1 MKPTKEDIQSLIQLA
16 LTEDAPKGDATT
28 EAVVPLDAFSGF
40 KIIAKEEA
48 VVCGSDIAVEFFSHL
63 SQGFEF
69 EKVAQDGELLQVGGI
84 LLSGRGPSRTIL
96 TAERSILNI
105 LQRLCGIATLTRS
118 FVDKA
123 EGSGITILDT
133 RKTAPG
139 LRLFEKYAVSTGG
152 GTNHRFGLSD
162 MIMLKENHLMIEG
175 KHGEGYIRR
184 AVQKCRDIHPSLRV
198 EVEIR
203 SPLEAEEAASS
214 GADVILLDNMS
225 PSEIKKSVKII
236 QGRTKIEVSGNVDL
250 KNIHKYLIR
259 GVDYISIGALTHSYK
274 SSDLSLL
281 IDNA

>member
-1 MKPTKEDIQSLIQLA
+1 MKPTKEDIYSLIK
-16 LTEDAPKGDATT
+16 LTLNEDAPTGDATT
-28 EAVVPLDAFSGF
+28 EAVVPLDAFSHF
-40 KIIAKEEA
+40 RIIAKEET
-48 VVCGSDIAVEFFSHL
+48 VVCGSEIAVEFFSHL

-69 EKVAQDGELLQVGGI
+69 DKVAVDGELLQAGDV
-84 LLSGRGPSRTIL
+84 LLSGKGPSRTIL
-96 TAERSILNI
+96 TAERSVLNI
-105 LQRLCGIATLTRS
+105 LQRLCGIASLTRT
-118 FVDKA
+118 FVQKV

-175 KHGEGYIRR
+175 RHGEGYIRR
-184 AVQKCRDIHPSLRV
+184 AVQKCKDMHPSLRV

-214 GADVILLDNMS
+214 NADVILLDNMT
-225 PSEIKKSVKII
+225 PSEIKQSVKII
-236 QGRTKIEVSGNVDL
+236 NRRTKIEVSGNVDL
-250 KNIHKYLIR
+250 KNIKKYLIR
-259 GVDYISIGALTHSYK
+259 GVDYISIGSLTHSYK

-281 IDNA
+281 ISNA